1 MSAVEPQRQG
11 STPRRL
17 LVVDDHDA
25 SRYATTRV
33 LRAAGFEVIEVAT
46 GSAALAAAET
56 NIDLVVLDVNLPDID
71 GFQVCRELRARRA
84 TADLPICYLSAT
96 FTDSEDVARGM
107 RTGADS
113 YLVHPADPAVLVAT
127 VRALL
132 FVRTAHAEKRAA
144 DARFRTLFDLA
155 PNGFAVL
162 DLALRFVDLN
172 PALCELLGRN
182 REQLLA
188 QPLSNCGVWQSAD
201 LQELEATLRESRS
214 WKGILS
220 VPHAAGGTVE
230 TEWVVTRDTHSE
242 SCIAVVSDVTAR
254 RRLEAAREHAL
265 LTEQAARAEAER
277 SNQRKDEFLATLSH
291 ELRNPLNAIL
301 GWTELLK
308 RHPGVAPDV
317 ARGINVIDR
326 NSRLQSQLIADLL
339 DFAGIRF
346 GKMRLEKSRID
357 PQQALRASVEVVS
370 LQAEAKGVSLKLNAV
385 DQPGTLLADEARLQQ
400 VFWNLLT
407 NAIKFTPR
415 GGRVEITT
423 RATEDSFEVTVRDTG
438 RGIDPDFLPRLF
450 DRFSQQDSGSARSYS
465 GLGIGL
471 TIVRHLVTMHGG
483 TISVASEG
491 VGRGACFIVRLPRLQ
506 VDALAEA
513 PSGERNLIG
522 VRVLVVEDLD
532 DTRTLI
538 VRLLSDAGAEVRDAS
553 NVQDAL
559 SIVTQY
565 HPHVLVSDIGMPG
578 TDGYE
583 LIRALRARGFSA
595 QQLPAVALTAFVRTE
610 DRSDALEAGYQIHL
624 SKPVNAEVLVAAVI
638 NLSNSTRGQRADV
651 NGERPSTR
659 PHL

>member
-1 MSAVEPQRQG
+1 VSTGDFRRQAP
-11 STPRRL
+11 TAPRL
-17 LVVDDHDA
+17 LLVDDHDP
-25 SRYATTRV
+25 SRYATSRV

-46 GSAALAAAET
+46 GSDALAQAET

-96 FTDSEDVARGM
+96 FTDREDVARGM
-107 RTGADS
+107 QTGADS

-132 FVRTAHAEKRAA
+132 FVRIAHAEKRAA

-188 QPLSNCGVWQSAD
+188 QPLSSCGVWHSAD
-201 LQELEATLRESRS
+201 LQALEATLRENRS

-220 VPHAAGGTVE
+220 VPRGAGGTVE
-230 TEWVVTRDTHSE
+230 TEWVVTRDTNSE
-242 SCIAVVSDVTAR
+242 SCIAVVLDVTAR

-308 RHPGVAPDV
+308 RHPGLSAEVV
-317 ARGINVIDR
+317 RGINVIDR

-357 PQQALRASVEVVS
+357 PQQALRAAVDVVS
-370 LQAEAKGVSLKLNAV
+370 LQAEAKGVSLKLHTV

-415 GGRVEITT
+415 GGRVEVTT
-423 RATEDSFEVTVRDTG
+423 RTTEDHFEVAVSDTG
-438 RGIDPDFLPRLF
+438 RGIDPGFLPRLF

-483 TISVASEG
+483 TINVASEG
-491 VGRGACFIVRLPRLQ
+491 VGRGARFTVRLPRVE
-506 VDALAEA
+506 VDAHAQA
-513 PSGERNLIG
+513 PSSERNLVG

-532 DTRTLI
+532 DTRALI
-538 VRLLSDAGAEVRDAS
+538 VRLLGDAGAEVRDAS
-553 NVQDAL
+553 TVAEAL
-559 SIVTQY
+559 SLVTQY
-565 HPHVLVSDIGMPG
+565 RPNVLVSDIGMPG

-583 LIRALRARGFSA
+583 LIRTLRACGFSA
-595 QQLPAVALTAFVRTE
+595 EQLPAVALTAFVRTE

-624 SKPVNAEVLVAAVI
+624 SKPVNAEVLVAAVV
-638 NLSNSTRGQRADV
+638 NLFHGTRGQRPAA
-651 NGERPSTR
+651 NAETPPSR
-659 PHL
+659 PHA